1 MSSSRGVYSPDERRL
16 LRALARQSIEHGLD
30 RGRAL
35 QPEPDG
41 YPQRLRE
48 WRASFVTLEYRSRLR
63 GCIGALEACQPLVC
77 DVAEHAYAAAFTDPR
92 FPPLS
97 PPEATELELHIS
109 VLTPPEPLACASE
122 TELLARLQ
130 PGVDGLILHE
140 HTRRATFLP
149 AVWDDLPDPH
159 EFLVHLKRKAGL
171 TPDYWSTELRFE
183 RYRAESL

>member
-1 MSSSRGVYSPDERRL
+1 MSSLPGGYGPDERRL

-35 QPEPDG
+35 QPEPDA

-48 WRASFVTLEYRSRLR
+48 WRASFVTLEYRGRLR

-77 DVAEHAYAAAFTDPR
+77 DVAEHAYAAAFNDPR

-109 VLTPPEPLACASE
+109 VLTPPEPLVCASE
-122 TELLARLQ
+122 AELLARLQ
-130 PGVDGLILHE
+130 PGIDGLILYE
-140 HTRRATFLP
+140 QTRRATFLP
-149 AVWDDLPDPH
+149 AVWDDLPDPRD
-159 EFLVHLKRKAGL
+159 FLVYLKRKAGL
-171 TPDYWSTELRFE
+171 TPDYWSAELRFE